1 MNRILTILIIL
12 VFIIFIIKSSG
23 ENFENIFS
31 INKLKT
37 QGEKGAIGNP
47 GPPGPPG
54 KVQNNKLYGNKQSG
68 LYGFNLDK
76 ILGNVVN
83 PTALFLS
90 GKTPQLRVY
99 NSNETKGNNSSIH
112 IVDTSNNFGNT
123 AKLLLSKSPGK
134 LGGKEENSWSL
145 NVDKTGKL
153 YITNDTSNGM
163 ASFKSPLVFNKTKD
177 GKPEDT
183 QFNSNLRIGSFT
195 ISEKKGKLIIKKDG
209 IRSGIVIG
217 KHDPKGVYGDDKGL
231 FIGPEVPN
239 TGSIGSHRHEFDDL
253 FIHNKGRMRKT
264 KGWLYD

>member
-12 VFIIFIIKSSG
+12 FLIIFIIKSSR
-23 ENFENIFS
+23 ENFENIFN
-31 INKLKT
+31 IDKLKT
-37 QGEKGAIGNP
+37 QGEKGDIGKQ

-54 KVQNNKLYGNKQSG
+54 KVQDNILYGNKQSG
-68 LYGFNLDK
+68 LYGFNLGK
-76 ILGNVVN
+76 ISGNVVN

-99 NSNETKGNNSSIH
+99 NSNETRGNNSALH
-112 IVDTSNNFGNT
+112 IVDTSNNSGNT
-123 AKLLLSKSPGK
+123 SKLLLSKSPGK

-153 YITNDTSNGM
+153 NITNDTSNGM

-177 GKPEDT
+177 GKPGET

-195 ISEKKGKLIIKKDG
+195 ISEKNGRLLIKKDG

-217 KHDPKGVYGDDKGL
+217 KHDPKGVYGENGL
-231 FIGPEVPN
+231 FIGPEVAN
-239 TGSIGSHRHEFDDL
+239 TGSVGSLGHEFDDL
-253 FIHNKGRMRKT
+253 FIHNQGRKRRT
-264 KGWLYD
+264 RGWLYD